1 MLRLRAGGRVSDV
14 RRELRL
20 HHAIRGLATGA
31 IAAGVFDICL
41 YAVILP
47 AVFPVVA
54 VCAVIMIFFA
64 VLAVRRQTRA
74 IRRLQVSAQLED
86 RFLQA
91 RARRPDPVI
100 LPAGGVSMELAG
112 ARLVAAFGPC
122 AHPEAVPV
130 DLPVTKERVAW
141 LCPQC
146 DAQLPGEWAL

>member
-1 MLRLRAGGRVSDV
+1 M
-14 RRELRL
+14 
-20 HHAIRGLATGA
+20 RGLSTGA
-31 IAAGVFDICL
+31 VAGAVFDICL

-74 IRRLQVSAQLED
+74 IRRLRVSAQLED
-86 RFLQA
+86 RFLRA
-91 RARRPDPVI
+91 SARRAHPAI
-100 LPAGGVSMELAG
+100 LPAGGASMELAG
-112 ARLVAAFGPC
+112 ARLAATFGPC

-130 DLPVTKERVAW
+130 DLPVTGETVAW

-146 DAQLPGEWAL
+146 DAQLPAEWKAGG